1 MDALLQSSFLTAK
14 PKLPMINGQG
24 HGQDSIPHFIH
35 FPPPTKFAPRRTELV
50 SLRRRRRAAV
60 ADGKSSN
67 LCSFL

>member
-1 MDALLQSSFLTAK
+1 
-14 PKLPMINGQG
+14 MINGQG

-35 FPPPTKFAPRRTELV
+35 FPPPTKFGPRRTELV